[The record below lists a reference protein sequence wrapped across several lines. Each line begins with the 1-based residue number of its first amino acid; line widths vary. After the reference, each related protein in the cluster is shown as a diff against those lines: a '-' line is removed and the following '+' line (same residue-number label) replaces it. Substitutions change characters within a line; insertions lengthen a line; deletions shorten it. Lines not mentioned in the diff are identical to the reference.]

1 MLLLTASFLTGILL
15 FQQLEVL
22 PNIMWGF
29 LLPLALFSSFFLKQY
44 KFISLCA
51 CGFLWALIRA
61 DITLSANLDFALEGQ
76 DVVVEG
82 FIASMPKTGER
93 SLRFD
98 FDVSRISFDKKVYPS
113 PGRIRLSWYDEAPDL
128 IPGEKRTF
136 TVRLKR
142 PHGHLN
148 PGGFDYEAWL
158 FQEGIRAIGYV
169 RSEHVQQEVALP
181 KTISPYALARFR
193 QGVMTHL
200 QTVLAGLEHTG
211 IIMALAVGERQSLDH
226 HDWAVLRAT
235 GTNHLLAISGLHIGL
250 VAGLGLLFFSWL
262 WARSATLCLKLP
274 ARQAGLIGGF
284 LLALVYSALAG
295 FAIPTQRALIM
306 LTVFAW
312 GSLLKRSIPPA
323 HLLATALIVVLVWDP
338 FAVMSVGF
346 WLSFVA
352 VSLLIYGMS
361 GRLAVRSWWWRWG
374 WAQCLLAVGLMPFLL
389 FMFSQ
394 VSLIA
399 PLANIIAVPWMSF
412 LVVPFVLFST
422 LVSFLFNDLGI
433 LLFTI
438 TDRLIAVLW
447 YTLEFMAALP
457 IAQWTQHAPPL
468 WALLCGVLGA
478 VWLIAPKGI
487 VLRWVGIIWLL
498 PLLVVV
504 PDRLPKGQFEMTLLD
519 VGQGLS
525 ATIMTR
531 NHALVYDVGVSL
543 GNAYDM
549 GRQVVVP
556 FLRHQGLSVVDVVI
570 VSHGDND
577 HIGGLN
583 SVIEAVDIKRLLS
596 SVPHKIDNF
605 KAEHCAQQSWTW
617 DGVYFEILHPE
628 NANTNWQGNNAS
640 CVLRVSSGEDSVLL
654 TGDIEQAAELS
665 IVARLRNNLSTDI
678 LVAAHH
684 GSKSSS
690 TIAFVDAV
698 QAKIALFP
706 VGYRNRWNFPATQ
719 IVDRF
724 TARGTQTYDTAREG
738 AISLVLGHSENE
750 VFSPKSFRDTSRY
763 YWHWVEES

>member
-1 MLLLTASFLTGILL
+1 MLLLAASFLMGIVI

-22 PNIMWGF
+22 PSLSWGF
-29 LLPLALFSSFFLKQY
+29 LLPFVLVSLLFSKRYQ
-44 KFISLCA
+44 FIGLFV

-61 DITLSANLDFALEGQ
+61 DMTLSNHLDTALEGK

-82 FIASMPKTGER
+82 VVASMPREGER

-98 FDVSRISFDKKVYPS
+98 FDVSQLSFDNKEYAS
-113 PGRIRLSWYDEAPDL
+113 PGRIRLSWYDKTPQL
-128 IPGEKRTF
+128 IPGESRTF
-136 TVRLKR
+136 TVKLKR

-158 FQEGIRAIGYV
+158 FQERIRAVGYV
-169 RSEHVQQEVALP
+169 RSEHVQPESGLP
-181 KTISPYALARFR
+181 ENRGRYALARFR
-193 QGVMTHL
+193 QAVMDHL
-200 QTVLAGLEHTG
+200 QQVLSGLEHTG
-211 IIMALAVGERQSLDH
+211 IIMALAVGERQSLDD

-262 WARSATLCLKLP
+262 WSRSAWLCLRLP
-274 ARQAGLIGGF
+274 ARQAGLVCGF
-284 LLALVYSALAG
+284 LLALLYSALAG

-306 LTVFAW
+306 LTVFVG
-312 GSLLKRSIPPA
+312 GSLLKRSISPA
-323 HLLATALIVVLVWDP
+323 YLLATALIVVLVWDP

-346 WLSFVA
+346 WLSFAA

-374 WAQCLLAVGLMPFLL
+374 WAQCLLAIGLLPFLL
-389 FMFSQ
+389 FMFFQ

-412 LVVPFVLFST
+412 LVVPLVLLST
-422 LVSFLFNDLGI
+422 LISFLFNDLGV

-457 IAQWTQHAPPL
+457 IAQWTQHAPPV
-468 WALLCGVLGA
+468 WALLCGVVGA
-478 VWLIAPKGI
+478 VWLIAPRGI
-487 VLRWVGIIWLL
+487 PLRWVGMVWLL
-498 PLLVVV
+498 PLLIVV
-504 PDRLPKGQFEMTLLD
+504 PDRPLKGQFEMTLLD

-525 ATIMTR
+525 AAIITR

-543 GNAYDM
+543 GDNFDM

-556 FLRHQGLSVVDVVI
+556 FLRYRGISRVDVVV

-583 SVIEAVDIKRLLS
+583 SVIEAIDVQRLLT
-596 SVPHKIDNF
+596 SVPQEIDNV

-617 DGVYFEILHPE
+617 DDVYFEILHPE
-628 NANTNWQGNNAS
+628 RSDTHWEGNNAS
-640 CVLRVSSGEDSVLL
+640 CVLRITSGDDSVLL

-665 IVARLRNNLSTDI
+665 LVARLKDDLSTDI

-684 GSKSSS
+684 GSKTSS
-690 TIAFVDAV
+690 THAFVDAV
-698 QAKIALFP
+698 QAKIVLFP

-719 IVDRF
+719 IVNRF
-724 TARGTQTYDTAREG
+724 TATGARVYDTAQEG
-738 AISLVLGHSENE
+738 AISLRLGNTENDA
-750 VFSPKSFRDTSRY
+750 FNPKSFRDTSRY
-763 YWHWVEES
+763 YWHWIE